1 MYYKINMYIFLI
13 AIFLD
18 YIDSSKFIK
27 TSAHV
32 VCSVVF
38 DSIFYKN
45 IDSIFYKNIVKLVIK
60 SDLSY
65 K

>member
-32 VCSVVF
+32 VCSVVSVIDLGPSVF
-38 DSIFYKN
+38 SIK
-45 IDSIFYKNIVKLVIK
+45 I
-60 SDLSY
+60 LSNW
-65 K
+65 

>member
-45 IDSIFYKNIVKLVIK
+45 IVKLVIK